1 MCISPARAGD
11 PNSSV
16 STEQNQRNVV
26 NEPDL
31 SALDET
37 AVAAGTQPPI
47 EQSELGNEISELRAA
62 LDAAVLEQGRFRD
75 EALRARAEL
84 DNVRKRAQRDVEAAH
99 KFGMERF
106 IEVFVPV
113 KDSLDLGYDASKTA
127 KDIDTLQE
135 GIALTQQMF
144 DSAFDKLGVQIV
156 DPVGTRFDPARHQAM
171 MTEPSSIVESGT
183 VLRVMQKG
191 YLLHDR
197 LIRPAMV
204 VVAKAPEGT

>member
-1 MCISPARAGD
+1 M
-11 PNSSV
+11 
-16 STEQNQRNVV
+16 